1 MKTVFVD
8 SDIILDLLLARE
20 QKVYSL
26 ALFQLCFEQHCNLVT
41 TPIVIAN
48 VHYIAAK
55 QLKTKTI
62 IENLKKL
69 KKIIRLIHVSDY
81 SFVKALDSDFADFED
96 ALQYFAA
103 VEARVN
109 YIVTRNKKDYKK
121 SKIPVLTA
129 EEFIKRENI

>member
-8 SDIILDLLLARE
+8 SDIILDLFLARE
-20 QKVYSL
+20 QRVYSL
-26 ALFQLCFEQHCNLVT
+26 ALFQLCFEQQCNLVT

-48 VHYIAAK
+48 VHYISIK
-55 QLKTKTI
+55 QLNVKI
-62 IENLKKL
+62 VIENLKKL
-69 KKIIRLIHVSDY
+69 KKVIRLIHVSDY
-81 SFVKALDSDFADFED
+81 SFAKALDSDFSDFED

-103 VEARVN
+103 FEAKVD
-109 YIVTRNKKDYKK
+109 YIITRNKKDYKK